1 MKFLAGIV
9 RLVDGLNDKIG
20 YLVSW
25 LTTLMVA
32 VVIYDVFTRYVL
44 RSSSVAVQEMEWH
57 IFSLIFL
64 IGGAYTLK
72 EEGHVRVDIFYS
84 RFSARGKA
92 WIDLVGGVVFLVPF
106 CLLVIWTS
114 HQFVAM
120 SWMTRE
126 MSPDPGG
133 LPGRYLLKAAIPA
146 GFVLILVQG
155 IAQTLRALLTVLGHP
170 LAGPAPTGGE
180 VDHA

>member
-9 RLVDGLNDKIG
+9 RLIDGMNDKIG

-25 LTTLMVA
+25 LTTVMVL
-32 VVIYDVFTRYVL
+32 VVIYDVITRYVF

-72 EEGHVRVDIFYS
+72 EEGHVRVDVFYS
-84 RFSARGKA
+84 RLSPRGKA
-92 WIDLVGGVVFLVPF
+92 WIDFFGGIVFLLPF
-106 CLLVIWTS
+106 CLLIIWTS

-120 SWMTRE
+120 SWMIKE
-126 MSPDPGG
+126 ISPDPGG

-146 GFVLILVQG
+146 GFVLVLLQG
-155 IAQTLRALLTVLGHP
+155 IAQTLRALLTLLGRP
-170 LAGPAPTGGE
+170 LDGPASTGQGA
-180 VDHA
+180 DHA